1 MFKIEKIG
9 PNSLYIKAI
18 GTFPPPVAKNFV
30 NEFEQQTKKLK
41 SFSIIV
47 DITDATF
54 LKLSSIKTILNLL
67 KKNNKKLVKSAFVI
81 AHNPPLNAE
90 FQYLLEKAHSSKR
103 KIVNNLEDAK
113 KWLDISEI
121 VIGKD

>member
-9 PNSLYIKAI
+9 PDSLYIKAI

-30 NEFEQQTKKLK
+30 SEFEKLTEKLK
-41 SFSIIV
+41 SFSVIV

-67 KKNNKKLVKSAFVI
+67 KKNNEKLAKSAFVI
-81 AHNPPLNAE
+81 ANNPPLNME
-90 FQYLLEKAHSSKR
+90 FRYLLEKAHSPKR

-113 KWLDISEI
+113 NWLGINEI